1 MPTSRQAVYA
11 HQAPKPNGNYSH
23 VIRQGNILHVAGWM
37 GDDPETGK
45 IVPGGIEAQTVT
57 QILLGR
63 PSIHRTSIHD
73 MSQERSIKN
82 IKVCLEAAGSSLD
95 KVVRRRIY
103 IIDMKQF
110 RQVDE
115 IWGKWFEEPFP
126 VSTCVQV
133 CSSAVRIWSG
143 ISK

>member
-11 HQAPKPNGNYSH
+11 EKAPKPNGNYSH
-23 VIRQGNILHVAGWM
+23 VIRQGSILHVAGWM

-45 IVPGGIEAQTVT
+45 IVSGGIEAQTV
-57 QILLGR
+57 
-63 PSIHRTSIHD
+63 IHSLCCRSSVYWTD
-73 MSQERSIKN
+73 TDATFQERSIQN
-82 IKVCLEAAGSSLD
+82 IKACLEAAGSSLD

-115 IWGKWFEEPFP
+115 IWGNWFEEPYP

-133 CSSAVRIWSG
+133 RAMIYVRFRA
-143 ISK
+143 

>member
-1 MPTSRQAVYA
+1 MPSTRQAVYA
-11 HQAPKPNGNYSH
+11 ENAPKPNGNYSH

-45 IVPGGIEAQTVT
+45 IVSGGIEAQTVMHS
-57 QILLGR
+57 
-63 PSIHRTSIHD
+63 PSCRLRIYKTD
-73 MSQERSIKN
+73 TDKTLQERSVQN
-82 IKVCLEAAGSSLD
+82 IKACLEAAGSSLD

-115 IWGKWFEEPFP
+115 IWGRWFEEPYP
-126 VSTCVQV
+126 VSTCIQV
-133 CSSAVRIWSG
+133 CTFYVDVRFRA
-143 ISK
+143 